1 MKKSEFKN
9 IVSEKIKIALSSN
22 KKPIKEVFEI
32 HDWFDNKIDQA
43 HDWYRKKKGYDNLR
57 NDVVEVKET
66 IFWLIKQVKTSI
78 AKQDEFPLVKFTE
91 DDGRKLLD
99 GLNSVWKELD

>member
-43 HDWYRKKKGYDNLR
+43 HDWYRKKKGYDNLT
-57 NDVVEVKET
+57 NSEKLGLHA
-66 IFWLIKQVKTSI
+66 LIRKCGNI
-78 AKQDEFPLVKFTE
+78 E
-91 DDGRKLLD
+91 GRYI
-99 GLNSVWKELD
+99 G